1 MRSRAGFKL
10 KYKDDELLPGGG
22 VGLVLSALYYFS

>member
-1 MRSRAGFKL
+1 MRSRAGFRL
-10 KYKDDELLPGGG
+10 KYKDHELLRGGS